1 MHNNKVHLY
10 MAPGPVYYSSL
21 HQFGGPWPEKRW
33 RPLHHTI
40 MWNFIG
46 WKRPYHASLK
56 GRSDRTRWTQMEWQL
71 YIENQCKWRDDKR
84 FKRRRRVW
92 SSASEAMR
100 IKLKIS
106 NFSGG
111 IAPRHPISDEFKLT
125 TSLPSRTVVY
135 GRPEQHG
142 GEADSSCLWA
152 PGAVWHHCSV
162 LQGQTE
168 KKRRRGWKSMW
179 KKRVEKY
186 RFKKWAG
193 KCVVFLLKRSEWC
206 E

>member
-1 MHNNKVHLY
+1 MTRDSG
-10 MAPGPVYYSSL
+10 A
-21 HQFGGPWPEKRW
+21 GGANE
-33 RPLHHTI
+33 
-40 MWNFIG
+40 
-46 WKRPYHASLK
+46 
-56 GRSDRTRWTQMEWQL
+56 
-71 YIENQCKWRDDKR
+71 
-84 FKRRRRVW
+84 
-92 SSASEAMR
+92 ASEATW

-106 NFSGG
+106 NSN
-111 IAPRHPISDEFKLT
+111 IRHPISDEFKLT

-179 KKRVEKY
+179 KERVEKY
-186 RFKKWAG
+186 RFKKGAG
-193 KCVVFLLKRSEWC
+193 KRVVFFFFSSKANEVNDANEANSPKWSSSAIEASEVIVFASVAFSLNVPLVCIWSFQDLNGV
-206 E
+206 